1 MLYTF
6 IVQMKYRGVAKVHLN
21 EAVALRIKELCEENK
36 LTQYQLYLKSG
47 VPQSTL
53 STIMKCSY
61 PSMKLRII
69 YEICDGLEISL
80 NDFFNSPLFDR
91 DNIED

>member
-1 MLYTF
+1 
-6 IVQMKYRGVAKVHLN
+6 MKLN
-21 EAVALRIKELCEENK
+21 EAVAYRIKELCKERGIS
-36 LTQYQLYLKSG
+36 QYGLYLKTG

-69 YEICDGLEISL
+69 YEICDGLEMDIAE
-80 NDFFNSPLFDR
+80 FFASEVFKR
-91 DNIED
+91 ENIEE

>member
-1 MLYTF
+1 
-6 IVQMKYRGVAKVHLN
+6 MKLN
-21 EAVALRIKELCEENK
+21 EAVAYRIKELCKERNI
-36 LTQYQLYLKSG
+36 TQYQLYLKTG

-80 NDFFNSPLFDR
+80 EDFFSS
-91 DNIED
+91 NIFKRENINE

>member
-1 MLYTF
+1 
-6 IVQMKYRGVAKVHLN
+6 MKLN
-21 EAVALRIKELCEENK
+21 EAVAHRIRELCKERG
-36 LTQYQLYLKSG
+36 LTQYQLYLKTG

-69 YEICDGLEISL
+69 YEICDDLEIDL
-80 NDFFNSPLFDR
+80 KDFFASDMFNR
-91 DNIED
+91 ENIED

>member
-1 MLYTF
+1 
-6 IVQMKYRGVAKVHLN
+6 MKLN
-21 EAVALRIKELCEENK
+21 EAVAHRIKELCNERGI
-36 LTQYQLYLKSG
+36 TQYQLYLKTG

-69 YEICDGLEISL
+69 YEICDGLEIDL
-80 NDFFNSPLFDR
+80 AEFFASDVFKR
-91 DNIED
+91 ENIED

>member
-1 MLYTF
+1 
-6 IVQMKYRGVAKVHLN
+6 MKYMEISMKLN
-21 EAVALRIKELCEENK
+21 EAVAYRIKELCKERGIS
-36 LTQYQLYLKSG
+36 QYGLYLKTG

-69 YEICDGLEISL
+69 YEICDGLEMDIAE
-80 NDFFNSPLFDR
+80 FFASDVFKR
-91 DNIED
+91 ENIEE

>member
-1 MLYTF
+1 
-6 IVQMKYRGVAKVHLN
+6 MKLN
-21 EAVALRIKELCEENK
+21 EAVAYRIKELCKERGIS
-36 LTQYQLYLKSG
+36 QYGLYLKTG

-69 YEICDGLEISL
+69 YEICDGLEMDIAE
-80 NDFFNSPLFDR
+80 FFASDVFKR
-91 DNIED
+91 ENIEE

>member
-1 MLYTF
+1 
-6 IVQMKYRGVAKVHLN
+6 MKLN
-21 EAVALRIKELCEENK
+21 EAVACRIKELMKERGI
-36 LTQYQLYLKSG
+36 TQYQLYLKTG

-69 YEICDGLEISL
+69 YEICDGLEINL
-80 NDFFNSPLFDR
+80 EEFFASDIFKR
-91 DNIED
+91 ENIEEN

>member
-1 MLYTF
+1 M
-6 IVQMKYRGVAKVHLN
+6 QLN
-21 EAVALRIKELCEENK
+21 EAVAYRIKELCKERG
-36 LTQYQLYLKSG
+36 LTQYQLYLKTG

-69 YEICDGLEISL
+69 YEICDGLEITL
-80 NDFFNSPLFDR
+80 EDFSSSDVFAR
-91 DNIED
+91 ENIEEC

>member
-1 MLYTF
+1 
-6 IVQMKYRGVAKVHLN
+6 MKLN
-21 EAVALRIKELCEENK
+21 EAVANRIKELLKEHK
-36 LTQYQLYLKSG
+36 ITQYQLHLKTG

-69 YEICDGLEISL
+69 YEICDGLEINL
-80 NDFFNSPLFDR
+80 EDFFASDIFKR
-91 DNIED
+91 ENIEDC

>member
-1 MLYTF
+1 
-6 IVQMKYRGVAKVHLN
+6 MKLN
-21 EAVALRIKELCEENK
+21 EAVAYRIKELCKERG
-36 LTQYQLYLKSG
+36 LTQYQLYLKTG

-69 YEICDGLEISL
+69 YEICDGLEIDL
-80 NDFFNSPLFDR
+80 KEFFDSDLFKR
-91 DNIED
+91 ENIEEC